1 MSEAAAPAGDIP
13 PFRYTAALADQI
25 EHRWQDIWAREGTFH
40 APNPTGPLADPD
52 HPRSG
57 AEKLYVLDMFP
68 YPSGAG
74 LHVGH
79 PLGYIGTDCFA
90 RYQRMAGRNVLHAM
104 GFDAFGLPA
113 EQYAVQTGT
122 HPRTTTVANIER
134 YKEQLRRLGL
144 AHDERRSVATIDT
157 DFYRWTQWIFLQI
170 FNSWYDPQ
178 ARRAR
183 PVAEL
188 IAEFEGGTRPT
199 PDERPWAELT
209 VAERRQIVDDHRLA
223 YVSQA
228 PVNWCPGLGTVLA
241 NEEVTADGRSER
253 GNFPVFKRN
262 LKQWMMRITAYGDR
276 LLDDLDT
283 LDWPEP
289 IKLQQRNWIGRSQGA
304 HIDFPT
310 TVEPVRVF
318 TTRPDTIFGATYVVL
333 APEHQLVDALVPAAW
348 PEGTRD
354 AWTGGHA
361 SPRAAVEAYRKAAAA
376 KTDVERQAE
385 TREKTGVF
393 VGAYATNPVT
403 GGQIPVFIAD
413 YVLAGYGTGAIMAVP
428 GQDVRDW
435 DFAEVFELPIVRTVQ
450 PSEGFDGK
458 AYTGDGPAINS
469 AAPDRGLDLNG
480 LGVADA
486 KARIIAWLEAN
497 GHGAGA
503 VTWRLRDWLFSRQ
516 RYWGEPFPIVYD
528 ETGAPIALP
537 ESMLPVE
544 LPEVDDFSPKT
555 FDPEAADSNP
565 ETPLSRR
572 RDWVEVELDL
582 GDGPKRYTRETNVM
596 PQWAGSCWYE
606 LRYLDPT
613 NSERFVDAENE
624 RYWMGPRAAGDCGG
638 TDLYVGGAEHAVLH
652 LLYARFWH
660 KVLYDLGHV
669 SSFEPFRK
677 LFNQGYIQAYAY
689 TDARGAYVSAE
700 EVVEREGG
708 FYLGDTQVNREYGK
722 MGKSL
727 RNVVTP
733 DEMCAAYGADTF
745 RVYEMSMGPLEV
757 SRPWDTRAVV
767 GSYRFLQRVWR
778 AVVDEQT
785 GEPRV
790 TDVPADEATRRL
802 LHKVID
808 GVRADMDGM
817 RFNTAIAKLIEL
829 TNGLTRLSATPREVA
844 EPLVLMLAPFAPH
857 AAEELWRRL
866 GHDASLTYADFPT
879 ADPALLVAETVTYPV
894 QINGK
899 VRGRV
904 EVPADADEET
914 VRAAALAAVDG
925 ALDGR
930 VPRKVIVVKGRMVSI
945 VA

>member
-1 MSEAAAPAGDIP
+1 MSEAAPADIP
-13 PFRYTAALADQI
+13 PFRYTAALAEEI
-25 EHRWQDIWAREGTFH
+25 EQRWQDAWAREGTFH
-40 APNPTGPLADPD
+40 APNPTGPLADPG
-52 HPRSG
+52 HPRAG

-134 YKEQLRRLGL
+134 YKAQLRRLGL

-157 DFYRWTQWIFLQI
+157 DFYRWTQWIFLQV
-170 FNSWYDPQ
+170 FNSWYDTD
-178 ARRAR
+178 AKRAR

-188 IAEFEGGTRPT
+188 IAEFEGGNRPT
-199 PDERPWAELT
+199 PDGRPWAELS
-209 VAERRQIVDDHRLA
+209 VAERRAVVDDHRLA

-289 IKLQQRNWIGRSQGA
+289 IKLMQRNWIGRSTGA

-310 TVEPVRVF
+310 AVEPIRVF
-318 TTRPDTIFGATYVVL
+318 TTRPDTIFGATYMVL
-333 APEHQLVDALVPAAW
+333 APEHELVDALAPAAW
-348 PEGTRD
+348 PDGTKD

-361 SPRAAVEAYRKAAAA
+361 NPRAAVEAYRKAAAA
-376 KTDVERQAE
+376 KTDVERQAD
-385 TREKTGVF
+385 TKEKTGVF
-393 VGAYATNPVT
+393 VGAYATNPAT
-403 GGQIPVFIAD
+403 GARIPVFVAD

-428 GQDVRDW
+428 GQDERDW
-435 DFAEVFELPIVRTVQ
+435 AFAEVFELPIVRTVR
-450 PSEGFDGK
+450 PAEGFDGK

-469 AAPDRGLDLNG
+469 AAPERGLDLDG
-480 LGVADA
+480 LGVTEA
-486 KARIIAWLEAN
+486 KARIIEWLEAN

-503 VTWRLRDWLFSRQ
+503 VTYRLRDWLFSRQ

-528 ETGAPIALP
+528 ETGAAIALP
-537 ESMLPVE
+537 EEMLPVE
-544 LPEVDDFSPKT
+544 LPEVDDFSPRT
-555 FDPEAADSNP
+555 FDPEDADSNP

-613 NSERFVDAENE
+613 NSQRFVDAENE
-624 RYWMGPRAAGDCGG
+624 AYWMGPRGEGDCGG

-689 TDARGAYVSAE
+689 TDARGAYVPAE
-700 EVVEREGG
+700 EVTERDGG
-708 FYLGDTQVNREYGK
+708 FYLGDTQVKREYGK

-727 RNVVTP
+727 KNVVTP

-757 SRPWDTRAVV
+757 SRPWETRAVV

-785 GEPRV
+785 GALRV
-790 TDVPADEATRRL
+790 TDAPADAATRRL
-802 LHKVID
+802 LHKAID
-808 GVRADMDGM
+808 GVRGDMEAI

-829 TNGLTRLSATPREVA
+829 TNGLTRLAETPREVA

-857 AAEELWRRL
+857 VAEELWRRL
-866 GHDASLTYADFPT
+866 GHDTSLTYADFPT

-904 EVPADADEET
+904 EVPADAPEET
-914 VRAAALAAVDG
+914 VRAAALEAVASSLAG
-925 ALDGR
+925 KE
-930 VPRKVIVVKGRMVSI
+930 PRKVIVVSGRMVSV